1 MRTYETVFITLPTL
15 TEDEERSIVGGFE
28 QVLTDSGAT
37 MFTTD
42 RMGRRRLAYPIQKF
56 EDGVYTRFL
65 YDSGADVPR
74 ELERRMRI
82 SDKVL
87 RHLTVQLEREWAVGA
102 KEQVIKDAQARA
114 EAEARRAALEAEGR
128 LPEGEDMMV
137 EPGDRDRDR
146 DRDRKREAD
155 LDADGDAEGD
165 DVDLEERG

>member
-1 MRTYETVFITLPTL
+1 VRTYETVFITLPTL
-15 TEDEERSIVGGFE
+15 TEDEERAIVGGFE
-28 QVLTDSGAT
+28 QVLSDSGAT

-102 KEQVIKDAQARA
+102 KEQVIKDAQAKV

-128 LPEGEDMMV
+128 LAEAEAATGAA
-137 EPGDRDRDR
+137 
-146 DRDRKREAD
+146 RERE
-155 LDADGDAEGD
+155 LDADPEIDAEAD
-165 DVDLEERG
+165 ALIEDVDLEERG

>member
-15 TEDEERSIVGGFE
+15 TEDEERTVVGGFE

-65 YDSGADVPR
+65 YDSVADVPR

-114 EAEARRAALEAEGR
+114 EAEVRRAAAEAEGR
-128 LPEGEDMMV
+128 LLEGEGEGESMLG
-137 EPGDRDRDR
+137 PRGRDRD
-146 DRDRKREAD
+146 AD
-155 LDADGDAEGD
+155 LDADADVEGD

>member
-1 MRTYETVFITLPTL
+1 
-15 TEDEERSIVGGFE
+15 
-28 QVLTDSGAT
+28 

-65 YDSGADVPR
+65 YDSGSDVPR

-102 KEQVIKDAQARA
+102 KEQVVKDAQARA
-114 EAEARRAALEAEGR
+114 EAEARRAAAEAEGR
-128 LPEGEDMMV
+128 LPESEGERMLDL
-137 EPGDRDRDR
+137 RDRDR
-146 DRDRKREAD
+146 DA
-155 LDADGDAEGD
+155 
-165 DVDLEERG
+165 

>member
-15 TEDEERSIVGGFE
+15 TEDEERAIVGGFE

-65 YDSGADVPR
+65 YDSGTEVPR

-102 KEQVIKDAQARA
+102 KEQVVKDAQAKA
-114 EAEARRAALEAEGR
+114 AAEARRAALEAEGR
-128 LPEGEDMMV
+128 LPEGEDAMAAG
-137 EPGDRDRDR
+137 ERLPARE
-146 DRDRKREAD
+146 READ
-155 LDADGDAEGD
+155 LDPDVDVDADVLVE

>member
-65 YDSGADVPR
+65 YDSVAEVPR

-87 RHLTVQLEREWAVGA
+87 RHLTVHLEREWAVGA
-102 KEQVIKDAQARA
+102 KEQVIKDAQAKV
-114 EAEARRAALEAEGR
+114 EAEARRAAAEAEGR
-128 LPEGEDMMV
+128 LLAEEGEAPLAARPA
-137 EPGDRDRDR
+137 EPEL
-146 DRDRKREAD
+146 EAD
-155 LDADGDAEGD
+155 AELEAD

>member
-1 MRTYETVFITLPTL
+1 VRTYETVFITLPTL
-15 TEDEERSIVGGFE
+15 TEDEERAVVGGFE

-102 KEQVIKDAQARA
+102 KEQVVKDAQARA

-128 LPEGEDMMV
+128 LPEGEGEAESMLGLR
-137 EPGDRDRDR
+137 ERDRDR
-146 DRDRKREAD
+146 EPDTD
-155 LDADGDAEGD
+155 LDVDADVEAE
-165 DVDLEERG
+165 DVDLEERA

>member
-1 MRTYETVFITLPTL
+1 VRTYETVFITLPTL
-15 TEDEERSIVGGFE
+15 TEEEERSIVGGFE

-102 KEQVIKDAQARA
+102 KEQVIKDAQAKA

-128 LPEGEDMMV
+128 LPEGEEMMD
-137 EPGDRDRDR
+137 GRDRDL
-146 DRDRKREAD
+146 DAEAD
-155 LDADGDAEGD
+155 GEGEGED
-165 DVDLEERG
+165 IDLEERG

>member
-15 TEDEERSIVGGFE
+15 TEDEERVIVGGFE

-65 YDSGADVPR
+65 YDSGAEVPR

-102 KEQVIKDAQARA
+102 KEQVIKDAQAKV

-128 LPEGEDMMV
+128 LPENQEGRLPEGQEGM
-137 EPGDRDRDR
+137 GARDRDR
-146 DRDRKREAD
+146 DTD
-155 LDADGDAEGD
+155 LDADADVLSEE
-165 DVDLEERG
+165 VDLEERA

>member
-15 TEDEERSIVGGFE
+15 TEDEERAVVSGFE

-65 YDSGADVPR
+65 YDSAAEVPR

-87 RHLTVQLEREWAVGA
+87 RHLTVQLEREWAIGA

-114 EAEARRAALEAEGR
+114 EAEARRAAAEAEG
-128 LPEGEDMMV
+128 LLAGEAV
-137 EPGDRDRDR
+137 G
-146 DRDRKREAD
+146 EAPPVIR
-155 LDADGDAEGD
+155 DADDGEAELETE
-165 DVDLEERG
+165 DVDLEERV

>member
-1 MRTYETVFITLPTL
+1 VRTYETVFITLPTL

-65 YDSGADVPR
+65 YDSVAEVPR

-87 RHLTVQLEREWAVGA
+87 RHLTVHLERDWAVGA
-102 KEQVIKDAQARA
+102 KEQVIKDAQAKV
-114 EAEARRAALEAEGR
+114 EAEERRAAAEAEGR
-128 LPEGEDMMV
+128 LLAEEGEATLAARPA
-137 EPGDRDRDR
+137 ESEL
-146 DRDRKREAD
+146 EAD
-155 LDADGDAEGD
+155 AELEAD
-165 DVDLEERG
+165 DVDLEERGR

>member
-1 MRTYETVFITLPTL
+1 VRTYETVFITLPTL
-15 TEDEERSIVGGFE
+15 TEDEERTIVGGFE

-102 KEQVIKDAQARA
+102 KEQVIKDAQARE

-128 LPEGEDMMV
+128 LAEAEGEGI
-137 EPGDRDRDR
+137 PGLPVRDPD
-146 DRDRKREAD
+146 AD
-155 LDADGDAEGD
+155 LDAEGELEGEDA
-165 DVDLEERG
+165 DLEERG

>member
-15 TEDEERSIVGGFE
+15 TEDEERTIVGGFE

-65 YDSGADVPR
+65 YDSVADVPR

-102 KEQVIKDAQARA
+102 KEQVIKDAQARV

-128 LPEGEDMMV
+128 LPEGEDMMM
-137 EPGDRDRDR
+137 EARDRDR
-146 DRDRKREAD
+146 DRPREGD
-155 LDADGDAEGD
+155 LDGDADAEGD
-165 DVDLEERG
+165 DVDLEERA

>member
-15 TEDEERSIVGGFE
+15 TEDEERAIVGGFE
-28 QVLTDSGAT
+28 QVLSDSGAT

-102 KEQVIKDAQARA
+102 KEQVIKDAQAKV

-128 LPEGEDMMV
+128 LAEAEAATGAA
-137 EPGDRDRDR
+137 
-146 DRDRKREAD
+146 RERE
-155 LDADGDAEGD
+155 LDADPEIDAEAD
-165 DVDLEERG
+165 ALIEDVDLEERG